1 MYKYKRLFAVL
12 AMLIAIS
19 FVLSACNYKSI
30 DDDDEDSTRSKERN
44 TVTGEASATEESTS
58 RSDGFGGSKTCKEHT
73 WVNATC
79 KAPKTCSNCGKTE
92 GKKGDHNYIQSVE
105 KAATCL
111 KSGTKKFICE
121 YCDDYYTEEY
131 TSRKYDPTSIYEMY
145 EKSVGEVLTYDK
157 SGNGLALGTCFV
169 YREDGVIITNYHVID
184 GAYSAEVT
192 IGSRTYKVNKVLAYD
207 IEIDIAVL
215 QVNAKNLKKANICP
229 EIHKAGAK
237 VYALGSSQGLTL
249 TFSQGMI
256 THSNREVEGVEYV
269 QHDAAISSGNS
280 GGPLINEYGEVIGI
294 NTWTVLESQNLNF
307 AINVSELKNLD
318 YSNPMTMPEV
328 YEKER
333 NIFNS
338 ISSYVVNQGEYDE
351 TDNIYFLYI
360 DDYKDTYDRKHI
372 MFMYYDVNSENLIL
386 GYYYEDYVNTY
397 SEYWFEIEI
406 DSKLSGRYLWMYE
419 EKNYEMYGYFDAS
432 TYTKDTVLDYTST
445 NTASTVTQ
453 NTLRKRAGSMFNKL
467 LNSFMSNVAENMDVE
482 LSDLG
487 FYSFE

>member
-1 MYKYKRLFAVL
+1 MYKYKRLFAIL
-12 AMLIAIS
+12 AMIIAIS
-19 FVLSACNYKSI
+19 FIFTACNYKSI
-30 DDDDEDSTRSKERN
+30 DDDDEDSTKSKEKN
-44 TVTGEASATEESTS
+44 TATGEVSATEESTG
-58 RSDGFGGSKTCKEHT
+58 RTDGFGSKNCKEHT
-73 WVNATC
+73 WVDATC

-92 GKKGDHNYIQSVE
+92 GKKGDHNYLQSIE
-105 KAATCL
+105 NAATCL

-131 TSRKYDPTSIYEMY
+131 SSRKYDSTSIYEMY
-145 EKSVGEVLTYDK
+145 EKSVGEVTTYDK
-157 SGNGLALGTCFV
+157 NGNGLALGTCFV
-169 YREDGVIITNYHVID
+169 YSSDGMVITNYHVID
-184 GAYSAEVT
+184 GAYSAKVT
-192 IGSRTYKVNKVLAYD
+192 IGTKTYSVTEVLAYD
-207 IEIDIAVL
+207 IDIDIAVL
-215 QVNAKNLKKANICP
+215 RVNGKNLRKANICT
-229 EIHKAGAK
+229 ETHKSGAK

-256 THSNREVEGVEYV
+256 THSSREIDGVVYV
-269 QHDAAISSGNS
+269 QHDASISSGNS

-294 NTWTVLESQNLNF
+294 NTWTLLESQNLNF

-333 NIFNS
+333 DIFNS
-338 ISSYVVNQGEYDE
+338 IFYHVINQGEYDE
-351 TDNIYFLYI
+351 TDNIYMLYI
-360 DDYKDTYDRKHI
+360 DDYKDDYDREHI
-372 MFMYYDVNSENLIL
+372 MFIYYDVNSDCLVL
-386 GYYYEDYVNTY
+386 GYYYEDYANT
-397 SEYWFEIEI
+397 SNEYWFGIEI
-406 DSKLSGRYLWMYE
+406 DPELSGRYLWMYE

-445 NTASTVTQ
+445 NTASTITQ